1 MRSNKK
7 FWIII
12 ALSLPVVIFAE
23 ELAHQAIRGDLAI
36 YEHYLSSDNERNKL
50 NDLRRQWE
58 QDQSFNFLDE
68 RSRADITAA
77 FQKAMESEMEDRNE
91 AGQELEEL
99 KKKFIPGDTEWEK
112 LDEAF
117 RDYTDKIA
125 VSPQE
130 VVSNVPLRKIHAKY
144 SEMLFVPDRPDE
156 PEVRIYTVQA
166 GDFLI
171 RIAERLYKDYKV
183 WLQIYEDNRK
193 DYPQWNNPNLI
204 QPGMTLR
211 LPRQ

>member
-1 MRSNKK
+1 MRGNKK

-23 ELAHQAIRGDLAI
+23 ELAYQAIRGDLAI
-36 YEHYLSSDNERNKL
+36 YEYYLSDDERDKL
-50 NDLRRQWE
+50 SDLRRQWWE

-68 RSRADITAA
+68 RSRVDITAA
-77 FQKAMESEMEDRNE
+77 FQKAMQSEREDWNE
-91 AGQELEEL
+91 ARQELEEL
-99 KKKFIPGDTEWEK
+99 KKKFIPGDAEWEK

-117 RDYTDKIA
+117 RDYTSKIA
-125 VSPQE
+125 VSPPE
-130 VVSNVPLRKIHAKY
+130 VVSRIPLLRIQAKY
-144 SEMLFVPDRPDE
+144 SEMLGVPDRPEE
-156 PEVRIYTVQA
+156 PEVRIYIVQE

-171 RIAERLYKDYKV
+171 RIAERLYKDYRV

-204 QPGMTLR
+204 QPGMKLR
-211 LPRQ
+211 LP